1 MSKGFLISRRNK
13 NHLSKTY
20 AVNPYHANRLLFVN
34 YRNVYNRTIRAAKKM
49 YYDNQFVANQSNVK
63 KSWDLIF
70 EVIKKTGKKQ

>member
-1 MSKGFLISRRNK
+1 MSKGLLISRRNK

-20 AVNPYHANRLLFVN
+20 AVSPNHANRLLFVN
-34 YRNVYNRTIRAAKKM
+34 YRNVYNQTIRAAKKM

-70 EVIKKTGKKQ
+70 